1 MKFTNTIGHRFP
13 FCVPLKL
20 IQTMKFICLFMF
32 IGLMQVNAS
41 SLAQITISV
50 KNAPMEQVLDQIKK
64 QSGYNLLYNSK
75 TLRAAK
81 PVYLDITDTPI
92 EQALQKCMQN
102 QPLTYKIINRT
113 VIITAKKIVAPSV
126 TQQKLIDITGK
137 ILDETKQPL
146 PGASIKIKG
155 TDKGTVTDPN
165 GDFVLKQVAEDAVLT
180 VSYIGYQSQE
190 IVLKGQINI
199 VVNLI
204 ADAAGLKDV
213 VVVGYGTQQKKFVT
227 GSLSSVKGEQ
237 LGAYAGSNFA
247 QQLSGKSAGVVV
259 NDISAQ
265 PGADPKIIIRGI
277 GTLTAGTNPLIVVDG
292 FPLSEGSSMNSI
304 NPNDIESMDILKDAA
319 SAAIYGSRAANGVIL
334 ITTKKGKNEQTK
346 ITLDV
351 YTGFQQRADKVEYA
365 DAYEAAK
372 FLTSARDNG
381 YISKDPANR
390 SITDDR
396 ATRLAKG
403 ASIRE
408 LRLNYLQPYL
418 DAVPGLSNTNWLD
431 EIFRTAPISSYNVA
445 ISGGNTKTNYY
456 GSVNYLDQQGLVINN
471 GLKRYSGNFKVNSK
485 ISDKLDFGFSINP
498 SYNVQKVFDNNGD
511 FNDPL
516 GAAAAMYPFFAP
528 YNNDGSLAIS
538 QQIIANTPE
547 DGALVENPVATLLK
561 IKNNRTFTRIFGNTF
576 ISYKILKDLT
586 YKLSIGGDYASKYF
600 DYYNPS
606 DVGAYRTAV
615 TGKLASATETNGAS
629 WNYLIEHTLNY
640 AKVLGKHDFNLL
652 GGYTFQ
658 KENGTNTII
667 NGINIPD
674 DNVKNVAGASAFT
687 LDPASGKYRWAQ
699 ISYFA
704 RLQYLFDQKY
714 IASFTFRTDG
724 SSRFGLNKQWGTFPS
739 VTTGW
744 IFSKEDFFPQNAF
757 ITFGKLRATWGRSG
771 NNQIGNYGAKSL
783 VTGGPSSN
791 YVFGNSL
798 ASGFSAS
805 TTANTNLSWETKTSY
820 NLGLDLEIFK
830 KINLTAEYYNT
841 ETKDLLLNVPIPYQ
855 SGFKTSLQNIGKMR
869 NNGFELNISANRI
882 TLGAVNWDINGN
894 LSYNKNKV
902 LALAPG
908 QTQVIAGAVANIIT
922 KVGGPIA
929 EIYGYHVTGV
939 FKTQDQLNGLPKL
952 PGTLLGDYIV
962 EDTNGDKVIDQ
973 NDWRP
978 MGSYFPKFSYGLTN
992 NFTWKNFNLGFSIT
1006 AISGRTIYA
1015 YQLSTR
1021 EESGEGFTLPS
1032 KYYYDNAYDPIN
1044 NPNGTLAQP
1053 NFGNLSPARR
1063 STRASDVFY
1072 KNGDFIRLRDA
1083 QIGYT
1088 FSEKALKKIGI
1099 ASAKI
1104 YISGNN
1110 LITLNDFRGFNPEGS
1125 PESILSSGENN
1136 NNYPV
1141 ARTYLFGCN
1150 ITF

>member
-1 MKFTNTIGHRFP
+1 MKRQRLTTKMLFLCILILLVRPVMAQQKEQISGKTVDEKNETLVGVTVQLIAADGGS
-13 FCVPLKL
+13 PLTTVSNDKG
-20 IQTMKFICLFMF
+20 MF
-32 IGLMQVNAS
+32 SFSGL
-41 SLAQITISV
+41 
-50 KNAPMEQVLDQIKK
+50 KNGAK
-64 QSGYNLLYNSK
+64 Y
-75 TLRAAK
+75 TLRA
-81 PVYLDITDTPI
+81 
-92 EQALQKCMQN
+92 
-102 QPLTYKIINRT
+102 
-113 VIITAKKIVAPSV
+113 
-126 TQQKLIDITGK
+126 
-137 ILDETKQPL
+137 
-146 PGASIKIKG
+146 
-155 TDKGTVTDPN
+155 
-165 GDFVLKQVAEDAVLT
+165 
-180 VSYIGYQSQE
+180 SYVGYRRYE
-190 IVLKGQINI
+190 EAGF
-199 VVNLI
+199 VVNNNQSSSILI
-204 ADAAGLKDV
+204 KLEEEGAKLSEV

-237 LGAYAGSNFA
+237 LGTYAGSNFA
-247 QQLSGKSAGVVV
+247 QQLSGKSAGVVI

-292 FPLSEGSSMNSI
+292 FPLSEGSSLNSI

-346 ITLDV
+346 ISLDV
-351 YTGFQQRADKVEYA
+351 YTGFQQRADQVEYA
-365 DAYEAAK
+365 NAYEAAK

-381 YISKDPANR
+381 YITKSPSNR

-403 ASIRE
+403 ASLRE

-418 DAVPGLSNTNWLD
+418 DGVPGLTNTNWLD
-431 EIFRTAPISSYNVA
+431 EIFRTAPMSSYNLSFA
-445 ISGGNTKTNYY
+445 GGNAKTNFY
-456 GSVNYLDQQGLVINN
+456 GSANYLNQQGLVINN
-471 GLKRYSGNFKVNSK
+471 GLQRYSVNFKVNSK
-485 ISDKLDFGFSINP
+485 ISDQLDFGFSINP
-498 SYNVQKVFDNNGD
+498 SYNLQKVFDNNGGFD
-511 FNDPL
+511 DPL
-516 GAAAAMYPFFAP
+516 GAAAAMYPFFSP
-528 YNNDGSLAIS
+528 YNSDGSLAIS
-538 QQIIANTPE
+538 QQIIANTSE
-547 DGALVENPVATLLK
+547 DGALVENPVASLNR
-561 IKNNRTFTRIFGNTF
+561 IKNNRTFTRVFGNTF
-576 ISYKILKDLT
+576 ISYKFFKDLT
-586 YKLSIGGDYASKYF
+586 YKLSIGGDYSSKYF
-600 DYYNPS
+600 DYYNPT

-615 TGKLASATETNGAS
+615 VNKLASASETNGAI

-640 AKVLGKHDFNLL
+640 AKILGKHDFNVL

-667 NGINIPD
+667 NGTNIAD
-674 DNVKNVAGASAFT
+674 DNIRNINGASSFA
-687 LDPASGKYRWAQ
+687 LDPSSGKYRWTQ

-704 RLQYLFDQKY
+704 RLQYMFNQKY
-714 IASFTFRTDG
+714 IASLTFRTDG
-724 SSRFGLNKQWGTFPS
+724 SSRFGQSNQWGTFPS

-744 IFSKEDFFPQNAF
+744 IFSKEEFFPQNSF
-757 ITFGKLRATWGRSG
+757 ISFGKLRATWGKSG
-771 NNQIGNYGAKSL
+771 NNQIGNYGSKAL
-783 VTGGPSSN
+783 VTGGASSN
-791 YVFGNSL
+791 YVFGNVL
-798 ASGFSAS
+798 APGFSAA

-820 NLGLDLEIFK
+820 NLGLDLEILRK
-830 KINLTAEYYNT
+830 VNLTAEYYNT

-869 NNGFELNISANRI
+869 NNGFELNISANHI
-882 TLGAVNWDINGN
+882 KLGEVNWDINGN
-894 LSYNKNKV
+894 MSYNKNKV

-908 QTQVIAGAVANIIT
+908 QTQIIAGTVANIIT
-922 KVGGPIA
+922 KVGQPLA

-939 FKTQDQLNGLPKL
+939 FKTPEQLNNLPKL

-962 EDTNGDKVIDQ
+962 EDTNGDKIIDQ

-978 MGSYFPKFSYGLTN
+978 MGSYFPKFSYGLSN
-992 NFTWKNFNLGFSIT
+992 NFTWKNFNLGFSIS

-1015 YQLSTR
+1015 YELATR

-1032 KYYYDNAYDPIN
+1032 KYYYDNAYDPVN
-1044 NPNGTLAQP
+1044 NPSGTLAQP
-1053 NFGNLSPARR
+1053 NFGNFSPARR

-1072 KNGDFIRLRDA
+1072 KSGDYVRLRDA

-1088 FSEKALKKIGI
+1088 FSDKLLKKVGI

-1125 PESILSSGENN
+1125 QESILASGENS

-1141 ARTYLFGCN
+1141 ARTYLLGCN

>member
-1 MKFTNTIGHRFP
+1 MKFTNKSLGSFP
-13 FCVPLKL
+13 CSMPIKL
-20 IQTMKFICLFMF
+20 IKIMKFVCFFLI

-41 SLAQITISV
+41 SLAQVTISV
-50 KNAPMEQVLDQIKK
+50 KDAPIELVLNQIKK
-64 QSGYNLLYNSK
+64 QSGYNLLYNNK
-75 TLRAAK
+75 TLDHAK
-81 PVYLDITDTPI
+81 PVSFSVTNAPV
-92 EQALQKCMQN
+92 EEALQKCMFN
-102 QPLTYKIINRT
+102 QPLAYKIVDST
-113 VIITAKKIVAPSV
+113 VIIKAKELPSPRAEK
-126 TQQKLIDITGK
+126 QKLIDVTGK
-137 ILDETKQPL
+137 VLDETKQPL

-155 TDKGTVTDPN
+155 TDKGTVSDPN
-165 GDFVLKQVAEDAVLT
+165 GDFVLKQVADDAVLLI
-180 VSYIGYQSQE
+180 SYIGYQPQE
-190 IVLKGQINI
+190 FALKGQSSI
-199 VVNLI
+199 VVNLV
-204 ADAAGLKDV
+204 ADAAGLKEV

-237 LGAYAGSNFA
+237 LGTYAGSNFA
-247 QQLSGKSAGVVV
+247 QQLSGKSAGVVI

-265 PGADPKIIIRGI
+265 PGADPKIVIRGI

-292 FPLSEGSSMNSI
+292 FPLSEGSSLNSI

-346 ITLDV
+346 ISLDV
-351 YTGFQQRADKVEYA
+351 YTGIQQRADKVEYT
-365 DAYEAAK
+365 DAYETAR

-381 YISKDPANR
+381 YVSKDPGNR
-390 SITDDR
+390 SINDDR

-408 LRLNYLQPYL
+408 LRLNYLDPYL
-418 DAVPGLSNTNWLD
+418 NGTPGLTNTNWLD
-431 EIFRTAPISSYNVA
+431 EIFRDAPMQSYNLSF
-445 ISGGNTKTNYY
+445 SGGNAKTNYY
-456 GSVNYLDQQGLVINN
+456 ASANYLDQQGLVINN

-485 ISDKLDFGFSINP
+485 ISDKLDFGFSLNP
-498 SYNVQKVFDNNGD
+498 SYNEQKVFDNTGD

-516 GAAAAMYPFFAP
+516 GAAAAMYPFFKP

-538 QQIIANTPE
+538 EQIIANRAE
-547 DGALVENPVATLLK
+547 DGALIENPVATLLK
-561 IKNNRTFTRIFGNTF
+561 VKNNRAYTRIFGNTF
-576 ISYKILKDLT
+576 ISYKIFKDLT
-586 YKLSIGGDYASKYF
+586 YKLSLGGDYSGRYF
-600 DYYNPS
+600 NYYNPS

-615 TGKLASATETNGAS
+615 AGKLASAKETDGS
-629 WNYLIEHTLNY
+629 TLNYLIEHTLNY

-652 GGYTFQ
+652 AGYTFQ
-658 KENGTNTII
+658 KENGSTTII
-667 NGINIPD
+667 NGANIAD
-674 DNVKNVAGASAFT
+674 DNLQNITGASAFT

-704 RLQYLFDQKY
+704 RLQYMYDQKY
-714 IASFTFRTDG
+714 IASLTFRTDG

-739 VTTGW
+739 ITTGW
-744 IFSKEDFFPQNAF
+744 IFSKEDFFPQDAF
-757 ITFGKLRATWGRSG
+757 ISFGKLRATWGKSG
-771 NNQIGNYGAKSL
+771 NNQIGNYGSMSL

-791 YVFGNSL
+791 YVFGNAL
-798 ASGFSAS
+798 APGFSAS
-805 TTANTNLSWETKTSY
+805 TTANPDLSWETKTSY
-820 NLGLDLEIFK
+820 NLGLDLEILK

-869 NNGFELNISANRI
+869 NNGFELSISANNVK
-882 TLGAVNWDINGN
+882 LGDVNWNISGN

-908 QTQVIAGAVANIIT
+908 QVQIISGSSANIIT
-922 KVGGPIA
+922 KVGEPLA

-939 FKTQDQLNGLPKL
+939 FKSQQELNSLPKL

-962 EDTNGDKVIDQ
+962 EDTNGDGVINQ
-973 NDWRP
+973 SDWKP

-992 NFTWKNFNLGFSIT
+992 NFTWKNFNLGFSIA

-1015 YQLSTR
+1015 FQLATR

-1032 KYYYDNAYDPIN
+1032 KYYYQNAFDPVN
-1044 NPNGTLAQP
+1044 NPNGTLAEANYG
-1053 NFGNLSPARR
+1053 NFSPARR
-1063 STRASDVFY
+1063 STRTSDVFY
-1072 KNGDFIRLRDA
+1072 KNGDYIRLRDA
-1083 QIGYT
+1083 QLGYT
-1088 FSEKALKKIGI
+1088 FSDNALKKVGI
-1099 ASAKI
+1099 TSAKI

-1110 LITLNDFRGFNPEGS
+1110 LITLNNFRGFNPEGS

-1141 ARTYLFGCN
+1141 ARTYILGCN